1 MRCEPVAQ
9 LHYRLH
15 RQMPKPTHARPKVQM
30 LPHDPMTWLIML
42 GNVALLIVLYRLIRG
57 RRTS

>member
-1 MRCEPVAQ
+1 
-9 LHYRLH
+9 
-15 RQMPKPTHARPKVQM
+15 M

-42 GNVALLIVLYRLIRG
+42 GNAALLVVLYRLIRG